1 MVLPEK
7 ATSVF
12 RNYAQDEA
20 SKLEAGGILLG
31 KRRRNHFEVIEVTE
45 PTEFDERSR
54 THWVRSEKIHADI
67 AKQYWI
73 ESGGEIAYLGEWHTH
88 PETLPSPSQIDLD
101 EWGILGHNCKHP
113 GGMSMIIV
121 GVQEIWCGI
130 AQKNVITRMDK
141 IN

>member
-1 MVLPEK
+1 MLLSEE

-12 RNYAQDEA
+12 QGYTQDEA

-31 KRRRNHFEVIEVTE
+31 KRRRNHFEIMHVTE

-54 THWVRSEKIHADI
+54 THWVRSEKTHADI
-67 AKQYWI
+67 AKHYWT
-73 ESGGEIAYLGEWHTH
+73 ESGGEITYLGEWHTH
-88 PETLPSPSQIDLD
+88 PEAIPSPSKIDLD
-101 EWGILGHNCKHP
+101 EWEILSHNCSHP

-121 GVQEIWCGI
+121 GVEDIWCGI
-130 AQKNVITRMDK
+130 AQKKVITKMDK

>member
-1 MVLPEK
+1 MILSEK

-31 KRRRNHFEVIEVTE
+31 KRRRNHFEIMHVTE

-73 ESGGEIAYLGEWHTH
+73 ESGGELTYLGEWHTH

-101 EWGILGHNCKHP
+101 EWGILGHNCNHP

-130 AQKNVITRMDK
+130 VQKNVITRMDK
-141 IN
+141 IK